1 MKIKEILKCYFTMT
15 RSQQVGTITLL
26 CLIFLAVTLPNIVF
40 YWKEQHQTPNY
51 ALMEEIKQ
59 KIVPIVVA
67 ERLMPPSD
75 TIFFFNPNKA
85 TIDDFLLLGIPENA
99 ANNIVKYRNAGGVF
113 KKPDDLAKIH
123 GLPDS
128 VFLRLKVFIDI
139 PQEVKKQSIVKQQNN
154 KSKSTNEDKTEVSKV
169 DKPVKY
175 AQPTKININ
184 TADSAQLVALRGI
197 GAILAKRIITYR
209 DNLGG
214 FYSIEQLRE
223 VRNLPYDTY
232 INICEY
238 IYVDT
243 TKIKKLNINNF
254 RYNQLSKHPY
264 ITIAQI
270 NSILENRKIR
280 GKFNK
285 PSELVKYNIMDSVAY
300 KRIEPYIE
308 AK

>member
-67 ERLMPPSD
+67 ERLMPLSD
-75 TIFFFNPNKA
+75 TIFSFNPNKA